1 MPRTRKAG
9 SSSRSTRKKRKLRSR
24 PAPKMLTAKN
34 DHDDVA
40 KRRVLM
46 ILSVLSGE
54 KAVTEVIAEH
64 RISRPTYYQQETKA
78 LTAMLEA
85 LTPGQNGS
93 RKLSKVDELTRQVEK
108 LQAKLEASERRER
121 RTQRLL
127 HMTRKMVKP
136 GKVTT
141 GKKRKSRRRSSKTTG
156 SKSSTTC
163 EKRQT
168 SKTKP
173 GPSTRMRA
181 SAVES

>member
-1 MPRTRKAG
+1 
-9 SSSRSTRKKRKLRSR
+9 
-24 PAPKMLTAKN
+24 MLTAKN
-34 DHDDVA
+34 DHDETA

-78 LTAMLEA
+78 LKAMLEA

-93 RKLSKVDELTRQVEK
+93 RKLSKVDELTRQVEQ
-108 LQAKLEASERRER
+108 LQAKLEAAERRER

-163 EKRQT
+163 EKRPT

-173 GPSTRMRA
+173 GPSTRTRA
-181 SAVES
+181 SAAES

>member
-1 MPRTRKAG
+1 MPRAHEPR
-9 SSSRSTRKKRKLRSR
+9 SSSPSTRKKKKLRSR
-24 PAPKMLTAKN
+24 PAPKVLTAKN
-34 DHDDVA
+34 EHDEVA

-54 KAVTEVIAEH
+54 RAVTEMIAEH

-78 LTAMLEA
+78 LNAMLEA

-93 RKLSKVDELTRQVEK
+93 KKLSKVDELTRQVEQ

-141 GKKRKSRRRSSKTTG
+141 GKKRKRRRPSSKTTG
-156 SKSSTTC
+156 NGSSTTC

-168 SKTKP
+168 GKTK
-173 GPSTRMRA
+173 GCPSTRTRA